1 VVPRVCIADK
11 ERRSVLA
18 PRHFQTT
25 AHRGLAVSPG
35 SCRTIVGRTRN
46 RRNGGTTCMRCNFV
60 LPIFLR
66 KGAQAAQ
73 NLYTFPLD

>member
-1 VVPRVCIADK
+1 
-11 ERRSVLA
+11 
-18 PRHFQTT
+18 
-25 AHRGLAVSPG
+25 
-35 SCRTIVGRTRN
+35 
-46 RRNGGTTCMRCNFV
+46 MRCNFV